1 MNFER
6 PTTCRYDMPHVVAY
20 VVAYVVLVWGVDV
33 CFGRLQTCR
42 GARVGRQW
50 ATARNRCAIARC
62 AGGLPARAVTKGEIV
77 DSGRRALS

>member
-1 MNFER
+1 MILLMNFEQ

-42 GARVGRQW
+42 GARFGRQW
-50 ATARNRCAIARC
+50 ATT
-62 AGGLPARAVTKGEIV
+62 GLPRRKK
-77 DSGRRALS
+77 DSVMPDIQPRPR